1 LVAVE
6 TNKSEVFGEMTSQ
19 QFESKVVQNSSH
31 VMPVPLQASQRY
43 TLTEEGEVCGG
54 NFVFWKIILHA
65 N

>member
-1 LVAVE
+1 
-6 TNKSEVFGEMTSQ
+6 MTSQ